1 MIKKS
6 VEDSH
11 FNVDLLQDIDILY
24 YYKLKPVNHHS
35 TNGIIQYDNMT
46 LINIFVFRVTMLVG
60 PLVNI
65 VLVYIRKDLLPFL
78 VILVIAFAAFAT
90 GEIFCI
96 NFDY

>member
-65 VLVYIRKDLLPFL
+65 VLVYLRKTLPFL
-78 VILVIAFAAFAT
+78 VILVIACQKNGMNT
-90 GEIFCI
+90 GRISWAQ
-96 NFDY
+96 

>member
-1 MIKKS
+1 MA
-6 VEDSH
+6 
-11 FNVDLLQDIDILY
+11 
-24 YYKLKPVNHHS
+24 
-35 TNGIIQYDNMT
+35 

-96 NFDY
+96 NFDF